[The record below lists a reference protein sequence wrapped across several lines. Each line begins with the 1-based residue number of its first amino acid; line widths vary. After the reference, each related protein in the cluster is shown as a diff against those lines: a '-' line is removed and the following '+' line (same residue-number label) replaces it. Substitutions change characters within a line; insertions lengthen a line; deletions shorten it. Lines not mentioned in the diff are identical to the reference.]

1 MWPLLFW
8 LFLSAGALVETA
20 LFLGQ
25 WGWLNRLGRNV
36 PAELASLLPEGYGW
50 WRGVTYAR
58 ERLRVSLGLLLTRY
72 AAVALAVGAGGLKAA
87 CRLAGAVSGS
97 PFLAGFL
104 LGAILTTAFALVELP
119 WGVYGTFGVEA
130 RFGFNR
136 SSPGLYLRDAFLK
149 TALSSG
155 LAGFLLGGAS
165 FLLGRPGGL
174 PLALSGTAVFDVAAA
189 FLLPR
194 LVLPLFFRLR
204 PLEEGTLKSRL
215 ESLFQR
221 TGFSA
226 SSLQIAD
233 GSRRSTHGN
242 AFFAGL
248 GRSRR
253 VILFDTLAERFPPGE
268 AAAVVAHEIGHWK
281 KRHVPAGLLHL
292 FALQASLVLFAWFAW
307 RAGGFSESFGLPGR
321 PEAFAVMAYLV
332 WGAMA
337 GLLFQP
343 LLSSASRCR
352 EFEADRYAAKQ
363 EGPDAMIGAL
373 ARLATDS
380 LAWTPSEPRYAAW
393 YSSHPSVAER
403 ILALKDLKAAGL
415 SGK

>member
-1 MWPLLFW
+1 MWSFLFW
-8 LFLSAGALVETA
+8 LFLSVDALVETA

-25 WGWLNRLGRNV
+25 WGWLNRLGRTV

-58 ERLRVSLGLLLTRY
+58 ERIRVSLGLLLTRY
-72 AAVALAVGAGGLKAA
+72 AAVALAVGTGGLKAA
-87 CRLAGAVSGS
+87 CELAGSVSES
-97 PFLAGFL
+97 PFQAGFL
-104 LGAILTTAFALVELP
+104 LGAFLTTAFALVELP
-119 WGVYGTFGVEA
+119 WGVYETFSVEA

-136 SSPGLYLRDAFLK
+136 SSPGLYLRDVSLK
-149 TALSSG
+149 MALSAG

-165 FLLGRPGGL
+165 SLLVRPGGL
-174 PLALSGTAVFDVAAA
+174 ALALLGIAVFDVAAA
-189 FLLPR
+189 FLFPR

-204 PLEEGTLKSRL
+204 PLEEGMLKEKL

-226 SSLQIAD
+226 SALQIAD

-253 VILFDTLAERFPPGE
+253 VILFDTLTERFPPE
-268 AAAVVAHEIGHWK
+268 ETAAIVAHEIGHWK
-281 KRHVPAGLLHL
+281 KKHVPAGLSQL
-292 FALQASLVLFAWFAW
+292 FALQASLVFFAGFAW
-307 RAGGFSESFGLPGR
+307 RTGGFHESFGLPGR
-321 PEAFAVMAYLV
+321 PEAFAVMAYLF
-332 WGAMA
+332 WGALA
-337 GLLFQP
+337 SLLLQP
-343 LLSSASRCR
+343 LLSAASRRR

-393 YSSHPSVAER
+393 YSSHPSAAER
-403 ILALKDLKAAGL
+403 ILALKGLKAAGL